1 MDADGIRWSMLSAF
15 RDDYRQSLA
24 SGFKASSSNSLH
36 GGKART
42 GGYGHGQAI
51 DITSEDGHSD
61 SAVWRWIDRHG
72 AKYGLSRPMP
82 GADPA
87 HIQPRGGWRRT
98 AVALRDS
105 RVGTAVA
112 QTQLASAKTKIVKA
126 W

>member
-1 MDADGIRWSMLSAF
+1 
-15 RDDYRQSLA
+15 
-24 SGFKASSSNSLH
+24 
-36 GGKART
+36 
-42 GGYGHGQAI
+42 
-51 DITSEDGHSD
+51 
-61 SAVWRWIDRHG
+61 
-72 AKYGLSRPMP
+72 MP